1 MEWLRFCIKP
11 SICHSSLATYV
22 CVHWAI
28 SYKGVF
34 YSRFPN
40 GLYWS
45 IDPYWHRATARCVCL
60 CKCPRPWPHGQFGNP
75 NLLFIVHL
83 LSTTLKSL
91 QTSYHLSYGTLVSK
105 LIVISRNGHTHNNI
119 VQSIDL
125 CGEPTNTSGFP
136 TQMVGSADFLL
147 MLLMLLNKQ
156 LNCHQSNIFYPH
168 VTSLQC
174 WPKYIMACI
183 WLILKYY

>member
-1 MEWLRFCIKP
+1 MCQVSVPLTFFRSNSTFDQNSQCSDLGDYLGGPGDFLGFRCDCLGGPDYPGGCWLHLVDYLFV
-11 SICHSSLATYV
+11 SVYV

-28 SYKGVF
+28 SYKGIF

-60 CKCPRPWPHGQFGNP
+60 CKCSRPWPHGQFGNP

-105 LIVISRNGHTHNNI
+105 LIVIFRNGHTHNN
-119 VQSIDL
+119 
-125 CGEPTNTSGFP
+125 F
-136 TQMVGSADFLL
+136 
-147 MLLMLLNKQ
+147 
-156 LNCHQSNIFYPH
+156 
-168 VTSLQC
+168 
-174 WPKYIMACI
+174 
-183 WLILKYY
+183 